1 MVTAGVGRRASAQP
15 AGGIST
21 RLTTWITPFVAIT
34 SGFVTF
40 AALTKTFM
48 PETRMRTDLP
58 LSVFA
63 EVSFVTSASR
73 DLAGNDVIE
82 EDGLQLRL
90 VG

>member
-1 MVTAGVGRRASAQP
+1 M
-15 AGGIST
+15 
-21 RLTTWITPFVAIT
+21 TTGITPFVAIT

-63 EVSFVTSASR
+63 EVSFVTSAAVT
-73 DLAGNDVIE
+73 LPGTT
-82 EDGLQLRL
+82 
-90 VG
+90 